1 MMTKTES
8 SEEKVDLNSVAKKVP
23 KELKCVLVG
32 DGGVGK
38 TSLVLSY
45 TTGKIMTSYEPTCF
59 DDYIVNIKTMNGVE
73 KMQVSDTAGQET
85 YDRLRTLS
93 YYDTDVFIVCFSVE
107 DKDSLENVKT
117 KWIPEIKEYR
127 PNTPYV
133 MVGTQ
138 TDLRGSVTDITDAC
152 VKTQKGKKLAKK
164 LGAVDYLECSSLE
177 SVGLDEIFTV
187 AYTAATNKKP
197 KRRVWQ
203 SLKSAFKRRSMVG
216 K

>member
-1 MMTKTES
+1 MMTK
-8 SEEKVDLNSVAKKVP
+8 KGP
-23 KELKCVLVG
+23 KEVKCVLVG

-38 TSLVLSY
+38 TSMILSY

-59 DDYIVNIKTMNGVE
+59 DDYLVNIHTHNGQE

-107 DKDSLENVKT
+107 DKDSLENVKI
-117 KWIPEIKEYR
+117 KWIPEVKEFR
-127 PNTPYV
+127 PNTPFIL
-133 MVGTQ
+133 VGTQ

-152 VKTQKGKKLAKK
+152 VKTTKGKKLAKK
-164 LGAVDYLECSSLE
+164 FGAVDYLECSALE
-177 SVGLDEIFTV
+177 LNGMDEIFTA
-187 AYTAATNKKP
+187 AYHAAVTPKK
-197 KRRVWQ
+197 KRRVWK
-203 SLKSAFKRRSMVG
+203 SFKSAFKRKSVAG

>member
-1 MMTKTES
+1 M
-8 SEEKVDLNSVAKKVP
+8 L
-23 KELKCVLVG
+23 LL
-32 DGGVGK
+32 
-38 TSLVLSY
+38 
-45 TTGKIMTSYEPTCF
+45 
-59 DDYIVNIKTMNGVE
+59 
-73 KMQVSDTAGQET
+73 QET